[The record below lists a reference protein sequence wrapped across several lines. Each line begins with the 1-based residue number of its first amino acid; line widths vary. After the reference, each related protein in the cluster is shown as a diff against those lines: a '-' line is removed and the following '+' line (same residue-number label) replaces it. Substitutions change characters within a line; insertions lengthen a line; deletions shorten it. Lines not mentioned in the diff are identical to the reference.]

1 MDLPQN
7 EREPLIVPLYA
18 FMPFYM
24 WGPLSVPLYV
34 CVPNSELVPLIM
46 PMPAMERVDY
56 DFEGLPLKLME
67 PLYVS
72 AEPRMYYD
80 SEDHSLNVMEPLTMP
95 LFASRSWLDE
105 LEP

>member
-1 MDLPQN
+1 MLGPLTELAKEQAHHDTEDLPQSLL
-7 EREPLIVPLYA
+7 EPLTLSLYAFVPFYELETLTA

-56 DFEGLPLKLME
+56 DFKGLPLKVME

-72 AEPRMYYD
+72 AEPRM
-80 SEDHSLNVMEPLTMP
+80 
-95 LFASRSWLDE
+95 
-105 LEP
+105 